1 MKHRNRFAREANFT
15 GTHGEQHDGDS
26 QRDGGEDSQADEQ
39 QQGVELVHLGE
50 GVQQL
55 RLHVTCARRG
65 HGGEELGET
74 SAECALFRS
83 AGKTNSV
90 MLLCNKKQS

>member
-1 MKHRNRFAREANFT
+1 MKHRSRFAREADFP

-26 QRDGGEDSQADEQ
+26 QRDGGEDGQADEQ
-39 QQGVELVHLGE
+39 QQGVELVDLGE

-55 RLHVTCARRG
+55 RLYVTCAKRG
-65 HGGEELGET
+65 NSGEELGET

-83 AGKTNSV
+83 P
-90 MLLCNKKQS
+90 